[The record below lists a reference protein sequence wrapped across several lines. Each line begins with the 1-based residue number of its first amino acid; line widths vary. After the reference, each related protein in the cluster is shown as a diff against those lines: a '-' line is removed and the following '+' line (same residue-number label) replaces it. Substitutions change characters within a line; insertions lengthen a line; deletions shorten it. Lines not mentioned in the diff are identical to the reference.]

1 MEKKDAKIEYELNS
15 LSNGALPDPDKIL
28 WKARVQMRK
37 DARGEKTPAPAKKR
51 EVRKGWIFAAFGA
64 VAAVFIVLVI
74 GIGVAK
80 LFPSWKSSNSGSDSS
95 FSPSPAPEWSGKT
108 YSASQLTARTATHAE
123 ASAVFLAARG
133 ETFPVPDTG
142 ENENGMF
149 VATLGITVFRT
160 RETGKDVLIEC
171 KLRIMGEL
179 GADELIMRFE
189 LTQDVY
195 EDSKEYLKLP
205 KHGDLRY
212 EEGRE
217 NGEYVS
223 RAYIADKYR
232 CMLQVMNG
240 KDYRLDYY
248 LAALFGESK

>member
-15 LSNGALPDPDKIL
+15 LSNGCLPDPDKIL

-37 DARGEKTPAPAKKR
+37 DARGEKAPVPAEKR
-51 EVRKGWIFAAFGA
+51 GARKGWIFAAFGA

-74 GIGVAK
+74 GIGVSK
-80 LFPSWKSSNSGSDSS
+80 IFPSWEPSVPDADNSVTA
-95 FSPSPAPEWSGKT
+95 PSEPSWSGKF
-108 YSASQLTARTATHAE
+108 YNASQLVARTASHAE
-123 ASAVFLAARG
+123 AAAVFLAARG
-133 ETFPVPDTG
+133 EAFPVPDVG
-142 ENENGMF
+142 ENDGGSN
-149 VATLGITVFRT
+149 VATLNVTVFKN

-171 KLRIMGEL
+171 KARIMGEL

-195 EDSKEYLKLP
+195 SDSKDYLNLP
-205 KHGDLRY
+205 QYGDLRY

-223 RAYIADKYR
+223 RAYIENKYR

-240 KDYRLDYY
+240 NGYRLDYY
-248 LAALFGESK
+248 LAELFGESK